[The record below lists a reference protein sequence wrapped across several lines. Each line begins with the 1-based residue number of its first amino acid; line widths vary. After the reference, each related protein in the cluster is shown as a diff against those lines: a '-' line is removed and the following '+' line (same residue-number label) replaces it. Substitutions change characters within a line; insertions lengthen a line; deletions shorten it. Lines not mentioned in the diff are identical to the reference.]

1 MFKLGL
7 TGGIAT
13 GKTTISNYLKSIN
26 IPVLDADEYARKVV
40 EPGTPGLA
48 EITNT
53 FGEQILQPDG
63 SLNRKL
69 LGQIVFN
76 DSSARQ
82 TLNDITHPRIQQ
94 MMADELHRLAEQQT
108 PLVILDIPLLLE
120 NNNVAGADAV
130 MVVSI
135 PESLQLTRLMQ
146 RNNLTEKEAHAR
158 ISAQMPLV
166 EKEKLADFVIDN
178 SGTISS
184 TQKQVEKVIQKI
196 DRKSVV

>member
-82 TLNDITHPRIQQ
+82 TLNDITHPRIQR

-178 SGTISS
+178 SGTISN

-196 DRKSVV
+196 RQSF

>member
-63 SLNRKL
+63 YLNRKL

-178 SGTISS
+178 SGTISN

-196 DRKSVV
+196 RQSF

>member
-178 SGTISS
+178 SGTISN

-196 DRKSVV
+196 RQSF

>member
-13 GKTTISNYLKSIN
+13 GKTTISNYLKSID

-48 EITNT
+48 AITNT

-130 MVVSI
+130 MVVTI

-146 RNNLTEKEAHAR
+146 RNNLTEKEAQSR
-158 ISAQMPLV
+158 IAAQMPLV

-178 SGTISS
+178 SGTISN

-196 DRKSVV
+196 RQSF

>member
-48 EITNT
+48 AITNT

-130 MVVSI
+130 MVVTI

-146 RNNLTEKEAHAR
+146 RNNLTEKEAQSR
-158 ISAQMPLV
+158 IAAQMPLV

-178 SGTISS
+178 SGTISN

-196 DRKSVV
+196 RQSF

>member
-13 GKTTISNYLKSIN
+13 GKTTISNYLKSID

-178 SGTISS
+178 SGTISN

-196 DRKSVV
+196 RQSF

>member
-94 MMADELHRLAEQQT
+94 MMADELHRLAEQQI

-120 NNNVAGADAV
+120 NKNVAGADAV
-130 MVVSI
+130 MVVTI

-146 RNNLTEKEAHAR
+146 RNNLTEKEAQSR

-196 DRKSVV
+196 RQSF

>member
-13 GKTTISNYLKSIN
+13 GKTTISNYLKSID

-94 MMADELHRLAEQQT
+94 MMADELHRLAEQQI

-120 NNNVAGADAV
+120 NKNVAGADAV
-130 MVVSI
+130 MVVTI

-146 RNNLTEKEAHAR
+146 RNNLTEKEAQSR

-196 DRKSVV
+196 RQSF

>member
-1 MFKLGL
+1 
-7 TGGIAT
+7 
-13 GKTTISNYLKSIN
+13 
-26 IPVLDADEYARKVV
+26 
-40 EPGTPGLA
+40 
-48 EITNT
+48 
-53 FGEQILQPDG
+53 
-63 SLNRKL
+63 
-69 LGQIVFN
+69 
-76 DSSARQ
+76 
-82 TLNDITHPRIQQ
+82 

-178 SGTISS
+178 SGTISN

-196 DRKSVV
+196 RQSF

>member
-40 EPGTPGLA
+40 EPGTPGLD

-53 FGEQILQPDG
+53 FGEQVLRADG

-94 MMADELHRLAEQQT
+94 MMADELHRLAEQQI

-120 NNNVAGADAV
+120 NKNVAGADAV
-130 MVVSI
+130 MVVTI

-146 RNNLTEKEAHAR
+146 RNNLTEKEAQSR

-196 DRKSVV
+196 RQSF

>member
-94 MMADELHRLAEQQT
+94 MMADELHRLAEQQI

-120 NNNVAGADAV
+120 NRNVAGADAV
-130 MVVSI
+130 MVVTI

-146 RNNLTEKEAHAR
+146 RNNLTEKEAQSR
-158 ISAQMPLV
+158 ISAQMPLN
-166 EKEKLADFVIDN
+166 KKKKLADFVIDN
-178 SGTISS
+178 SGTISN

-196 DRKSVV
+196 RQSF

>member
-13 GKTTISNYLKSIN
+13 GKTTISNYLKSID

-40 EPGTPGLA
+40 EPGTPGLD

-53 FGEQILQPDG
+53 FGEQVLRADG

-76 DSSARQ
+76 DSSSRQ

-94 MMADELHRLAEQQT
+94 MMADELHRLAEQQI

-120 NNNVAGADAV
+120 NKNVAGADAV
-130 MVVSI
+130 MVVTI

-146 RNNLTEKEAHAR
+146 RNNLTEKEAQSR

-196 DRKSVV
+196 RQSF

>member
-13 GKTTISNYLKSIN
+13 GKTTISNYLKSID

-53 FGEQILQPDG
+53 FGEQVLRADG

-76 DSSARQ
+76 DSSSRQ

-178 SGTISS
+178 SGTISN

-196 DRKSVV
+196 RQSF

>member
-13 GKTTISNYLKSIN
+13 GKTTISNYLKSID

-53 FGEQILQPDG
+53 FGEQVLRADG

-76 DSSARQ
+76 DSSSRQ

-94 MMADELHRLAEQQT
+94 MMADELHRLAEQQI

-120 NNNVAGADAV
+120 NRNVAGADAV
-130 MVVSI
+130 MVVTI

-146 RNNLTEKEAHAR
+146 RNNLTEKEAQSR

-196 DRKSVV
+196 RQSF

>member
-13 GKTTISNYLKSIN
+13 GKTTISNYLKSID

-53 FGEQILQPDG
+53 FGEQVLRADG

-76 DSSARQ
+76 DSSSRQ

-94 MMADELHRLAEQQT
+94 MMADELHRLAEQQI

-120 NNNVAGADAV
+120 NQNVAGADAV
-130 MVVSI
+130 MVVTI

-146 RNNLTEKEAHAR
+146 RNNLTEKEAQSR
-158 ISAQMPLV
+158 ISAKMPLV

-196 DRKSVV
+196 RQSF

>member
-13 GKTTISNYLKSIN
+13 GKTTISNYLKSID
-26 IPVLDADEYARKVV
+26 IPVLDADEYARKIV

-48 EITNT
+48 AITNT
-53 FGEQILQPDG
+53 FGEQVLRADG

-94 MMADELHRLAEQQT
+94 MMADELHRLAEQQI

-120 NNNVAGADAV
+120 NKNVAGADAV
-130 MVVSI
+130 MVVTI

-146 RNNLTEKEAHAR
+146 RNNLTEKEAQSR
-158 ISAQMPLV
+158 ISSQMPLV

-196 DRKSVV
+196 RQSF

>member
-13 GKTTISNYLKSIN
+13 GKTTISNYLKSID
-26 IPVLDADEYARKVV
+26 IPVLDADEYARKIV

-48 EITNT
+48 AITNT
-53 FGEQILQPDG
+53 FGEQVLRADG

-178 SGTISS
+178 SGTISN

-196 DRKSVV
+196 RQSF

>member
-13 GKTTISNYLKSIN
+13 GKTTISNYLKSID

-40 EPGTPGLA
+40 EPGTPGLD

-53 FGEQILQPDG
+53 FGEQVLRADG

-178 SGTISS
+178 SGTISN

-196 DRKSVV
+196 RQSF

>member
-13 GKTTISNYLKSIN
+13 GKTTISNYLKSID

-53 FGEQILQPDG
+53 FGEQVLRADG

-76 DSSARQ
+76 DSSSRQ

-94 MMADELHRLAEQQT
+94 MMADELHRLAEQQI

-120 NNNVAGADAV
+120 NKNVAGADAV
-130 MVVSI
+130 MVVTI

-146 RNNLTEKEAHAR
+146 RNNLTEKEAQSR
-158 ISAQMPLV
+158 ISAKMPLV

-196 DRKSVV
+196 RQSF

>member
-13 GKTTISNYLKSIN
+13 GKTTISNYLKSID
-26 IPVLDADEYARKVV
+26 IPVLDADEYARKIV

-48 EITNT
+48 AITNT
-53 FGEQILQPDG
+53 FGEQVLRADG

-94 MMADELHRLAEQQT
+94 MMADELHRLAEQQI

-120 NNNVAGADAV
+120 NQNVAGADAV
-130 MVVSI
+130 MVVTI

-146 RNNLTEKEAHAR
+146 RNNLTEKEAQSR
-158 ISAQMPLV
+158 ISSQMPLV

-196 DRKSVV
+196 RQSF

>member
-76 DSSARQ
+76 DSSSRQ

-94 MMADELHRLAEQQT
+94 MMADELHRLAEQQI

-120 NNNVAGADAV
+120 NKNVAGADAV
-130 MVVSI
+130 MVVTI

-146 RNNLTEKEAHAR
+146 RNNLTEKEAQSR

-196 DRKSVV
+196 RQSF